1 MKSLKLTLL
10 FLAVFAT
17 AVSAQTDPN
26 KAFKVAKKSLISYY
40 NNQVSNVDKLE
51 EAKNL
56 IDEATAGIEMVKAN
70 NHPKVYDKAGEIY
83 LEIAKNVSLR
93 AKYPDA
99 PAKAYEFYVKTAED
113 ASAKGYHKD
122 AAKKGLETLGGVV
135 LIQQGN
141 QALQAQEY
149 EAAMNAFEM
158 VLKCKAKVDEYGKTL
173 TFLLLEEDQNNI
185 KFYTGYTAFLA
196 GNMEKAKE
204 YFEPLMASEFDEAT
218 VYSFLTKIYLEEDD
232 TDKALAALNK
242 GVQVLSNVT
251 IDEEAENAADMK
263 ARVSQGLKTLL
274 YDKINYYLRTKEMDK
289 LGVELRKAIEQD
301 PENAQLPFT
310 LGQVYED
317 LSAKAFEA
325 GNDTEGEAYFNDA
338 LKYYQDA
345 VKVDPKFFDA
355 AYQVGALYF
364 NNAVRIYKV
373 QANLGISKDDQKKSE
388 ELGKQI
394 DTFYNMAWEG
404 FKAAEQ
410 IKANDELLI
419 IAFKQIYLRVNN
431 TDAYSEYKS
440 REEALKADPN
450 TTFEPYTGHPDSLK

>member
-26 KAFKVAKKSLISYY
+26 KAFKAAKKSLIGYY

-51 EAKNL
+51 EAKGL
-56 IDEATAGIEMVKAN
+56 IDEATAGIEAIKEKQ
-70 NHPKVYDKAGEIY
+70 HPKVYDKAGEIY
-83 LEIAKNVSLR
+83 LAIAKNVSLR

-99 PAKAYEFYVKTAED
+99 PAKCYDFYVKTAED
-113 ASAKGYHKD
+113 ANAKGYHKD
-122 AAKKGLETLGGVV
+122 GAKKGLEELGGVV

-141 QALQAQEY
+141 QALQAQKY
-149 EAAMNAFEM
+149 DLAMTSFEM
-158 VLKCKAKVDEYGKTL
+158 VLMCKEKVDEYGNTL
-173 TFLLLEEDQNNI
+173 TFLLLEEDQDNI
-185 KFYTGYTAFLA
+185 RFYTGYTAFL
-196 GNMEKAKE
+196 GENMEKAKQ
-204 YFEPLMASEFDEAT
+204 YFEPLMEKGFDEAT
-218 VYSFLTKIYLEEDD
+218 VYSFLTKIYLEEDN

-242 GVQVLSNVT
+242 GVQVLSNIQ

-289 LGVELRKAIEQD
+289 LGVELRKAIDQD

-317 LSAKAFEA
+317 LSAKAYEK
-325 GNDTEGEAYFNDA
+325 GNDEEGDKYFNDA
-338 LKYYQDA
+338 LAYYKQA
-345 VKVDPKFFDA
+345 VKVDATYFDA
-355 AYQVGALYF
+355 AYQIGALYF

-373 QANLGISKDDQKKSE
+373 QADLGISKEDQKKSE

-394 DTFYNMAWEG
+394 DEYYNLAWEG

-410 IKANDELLI
+410 IKANDELLV

-431 TDAYSEYKS
+431 NDAYKEYKT

-450 TTFEPYTGHPDSLK
+450 AEMAPYAGHPESLK